1 MKLPEQSKFTREELA
16 EKWGCKLSY
25 VKGQIRDKKLRLAF
39 DTRDS
44 DCVDLRDSDYYKC
57 DDDSD
62 VCLNWIR
69 ERAALSEIV
78 KPVKTENI
86 IPCPDFLYLP
96 YERDA
101 VWLRGPVKR
110 KGNMEDIDEVLMN
123 FDEVLMGTI
132 PYDFLAINI
141 RYFHDFDGN
150 ILIPT
155 SFIGIDGKGE
165 FLTLLP
171 QIRNINATFISIAE
185 VERFKKENTPERKGK
200 GEKPET
206 TKRKD
211 NIIEI
216 IKDLGYNPKSF
227 PEFGNP
233 RSPELLEIFRNN
245 SNFENKKSKRTAKTE
260 VWEEYALR
268 ISKKEKDDRSLSEY
282 FDFVMGRD
290 YKRFDKA
297 WQALRKEGKIIY
309 KKKPK
314 KA

>member
-1 MKLPEQSKFTREELA
+1 MAIIKKASNQPKPKTFTKKQLEEWYGWSEA
-16 EKWGCKLSY
+16 DVESY
-25 VKGQIRDKKLRLAF
+25 VTTGQLRQAF
-39 DTRDS
+39 DTSTRP
-44 DCVDLRDSDYYKC
+44 DLQNTKYYKC
-57 DDDSD
+57 KADNEEL
-62 VCLNWIR
+62 LNAIKDI
-69 ERAALSEIV
+69 EPLSAFTKSI
-78 KPVKTENI
+78 KQENFI
-86 IPCPDFLYLP
+86 SCPPYLYLP
-96 YERDA
+96 VAPNSFEFHNKWMPSILSLYGEMPEYLTEEQA
-101 VWLRGPVKR
+101 NQNIMLRY
-110 KGNMEDIDEVLMN
+110 
-123 FDEVLMGTI
+123 F
-132 PYDFLAINI
+132 YDFE
-141 RYFHDFDGN
+141 GN
-150 ILIPT
+150 ALVPVTKDCITITFEMVKFQFRKFLIFP
-155 SFIGIDGKGE
+155 FE
-165 FLTLLP
+165 
-171 QIRNINATFISIAE
+171 E
-185 VERFKKENTPERKGK
+185 VERFRTENAPKRKIQ

-211 NIIEI
+211 DIMEI

-227 PEFGNP
+227 PEFGKP